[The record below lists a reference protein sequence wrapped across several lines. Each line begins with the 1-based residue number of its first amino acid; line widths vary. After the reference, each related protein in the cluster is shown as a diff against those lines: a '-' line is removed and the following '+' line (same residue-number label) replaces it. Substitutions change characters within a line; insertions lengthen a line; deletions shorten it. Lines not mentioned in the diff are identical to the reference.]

1 MSFTCSTWMAAS
13 RAAMSALVLGAAG
26 CFAPAT
32 AAEPSGT
39 VVLMA
44 YSGAFQDSY
53 MKSVIEPFMKLHPTI
68 KIVYSPAGSSAQ
80 MLGMLRAQ
88 KASPQFDVDIMD
100 FSVSRVANKEG
111 LFSKLDQSMVP
122 NLADIY
128 DEARMPDDGGPGL
141 TFDNL
146 VLVYNPNV
154 IKPAPTGIKD
164 LLDPANKGKVVF
176 SPAPNVIGI
185 ALQLVVDKY
194 LGVDYKGSS
203 DPAIE
208 TLKKI
213 APQVQTWQP
222 TPDEYTMV
230 INGAAGMAVAWNA
243 RAQLYS
249 DKSEGK
255 LKSIV
260 MSDGGILDMDT
271 INLVSGAKNRE
282 AALAF
287 INYALSPEPQARLAE
302 IMYYGPTNK
311 KAKLPPELLART
323 SSAPETLS
331 KMLPVDWSAVAAMQD
346 QWSDRWRRE
355 VVPTH

>member
-1 MSFTCSTWMAAS
+1 VNCSDFAWSMIR
-13 RAAMSALVLGAAG
+13 RAAICGLLLSAGGGIVSAQ
-26 CFAPAT
+26 
-32 AAEPSGT
+32 AAEPSGNL
-39 VVLMA
+39 VLMA
-44 YSGAFQDSY
+44 YSGPFQDSY
-53 MKSVIEPFMKLHPTI
+53 MKAVVEPFMKLHPAI
-68 KIVYSPAGSSAQ
+68 KVIYSPAGSSAQ
-80 MLGMLRAQ
+80 MLGQLRAQ
-88 KASPQFDVDIMD
+88 KASPQVDVDIMD

-111 LFSKLDQSMVP
+111 VFGKLDQSMVP

-128 DEARMPDDGGPGL
+128 DEAKMPDSGGPGL

-146 VLVYNPNV
+146 VLVYNPEV
-154 IKPAPTGIKD
+154 MKPAPTGIKD
-164 LLDPANKGKVVF
+164 LLNPANKGKIVF

-194 LGVDYKGSS
+194 LAADYKGSS

-222 TPDEYTMV
+222 TPDEYSMV

-243 RAQLYS
+243 RAQLYT
-249 DKSEGK
+249 DKSPGK
-255 LKSIV
+255 IKSIV
-260 MSDGGILDMDT
+260 MADGGILDMDT

-311 KAKLPPELLART
+311 KAKLPPALLART

-331 KMLPVDWSAVAAMQD
+331 KMLPVDWEYVAGVQD
-346 QWSDRWRRE
+346 QWSNRWRRE
-355 VVPTH
+355 IVPIR

>member
-1 MSFTCSTWMAAS
+1 LHP
-13 RAAMSALVLGAAG
+13 LVGAA
-26 CFAPAT
+26 ALIAAT
-32 AAEPSGT
+32 ALAAAAEPSGEI
-39 VVLMA
+39 VLMG
-44 YSGAFQDSY
+44 YPGAFQDNY
-53 MKSVIEPFMKLHPTI
+53 VKAVVEPFMAAHPAI
-68 KIVYSPAGSSAQ
+68 KVIYSPSGNSAQ
-80 MLGMLRAQ
+80 MLGLLRAQ
-88 KASPQFDVDIMD
+88 KAAPQFDVDIMD

-111 LFSKLDQSMVP
+111 LFATFGAKETP

-128 DEARMPDDGGPGL
+128 DEARMGEGFGPGI

-146 VLVYNPNV
+146 VLIYNPTVMNPP
-154 IKPAPTGIKD
+154 PAGIKD
-164 LLDPANKGKVVF
+164 LMDPANKGKLVF

-185 ALQLVVDKY
+185 ALQLVVDKH

-208 TLKKI
+208 VLKKI

-222 TPDEYTMV
+222 NPDPYTMV
-230 INGAAGMAVAWNA
+230 ISGNAGMAIGWNA

-260 MSDGGILDMDT
+260 MSDGGVLDMDT
-271 INLVSGAKNRE
+271 INLVAGGKNRE
-282 AALAF
+282 ASLAF
-287 INYALSPEPQARLAE
+287 IDYALSPEPQARLAE

-311 KAKLPPELLART
+311 KAKLPPELFART
-323 SSAPETLS
+323 SSYPATLS
-331 KMLPVDWSAVAAMQD
+331 KMLAVDWDAVAAVQD

-355 VVPTH
+355 VVPIR

>member
-1 MSFTCSTWMAAS
+1 MTATAIGRRLA
-13 RAAMSALVLGAAG
+13 GAA
-26 CFAPAT
+26 ALIVSVALAA
-32 AAEPSGT
+32 AAEPSGE
-39 VVLMA
+39 VVLMG
-44 YSGAFQDSY
+44 YPGAFQDNY
-53 MKSVIEPFMKLHPTI
+53 VKAVAEPFMAAHPAI
-68 KIVYSPAGSSAQ
+68 KVIYSPSGNSAQ
-80 MLGMLRAQ
+80 MLGLLRAQ
-88 KASPQFDVDIMD
+88 KAAPQFDVDIMD

-111 LFSKLDQSMVP
+111 LFAKFDAKAAP

-128 DEARMPDDGGPGL
+128 DEAGMGEGFGPGI

-146 VLVYNPNV
+146 VLIYNPAVMN
-154 IKPAPTGIKD
+154 PPPTGIKD
-164 LLDPANKGKVVF
+164 LMDPANKGKLVF

-185 ALQLVVDKY
+185 ALQLVVNHA
-194 LGVDYKGSS
+194 LGVDYRGSS

-208 TLKKI
+208 ALKKI

-222 TPDEYTMV
+222 NPDPYTMV
-230 INGAAGMAVAWNA
+230 INGTAGMAIGWNA

-260 MSDGGILDMDT
+260 MAEGGILDMDT
-271 INLVSGAKNRE
+271 INLVAGAKNPE

-287 INYALSPEPQARLAE
+287 INYALSPEPQAKLAQ

-311 KAKLPPELLART
+311 KATLPPELMART
-323 SSAPETLS
+323 SSAPTTLA
-331 KMLPVDWSAVAAMQD
+331 KMLPVDWDAVASVQD

-355 VVPTH
+355 VVPIR